1 MPSAPASVRQR
12 GRDVVGDL
20 ARVAA
25 RRLRRRGWDARVAP
39 RLVVVRRVADQA
51 GLSAA
56 DRATNLEGAFGAR
69 AGPRPSRPVVVVD
82 DVLTTGATAAE
93 AVRALRL
100 AGAPVAAVAVVA
112 ATPRRQPTPR
122 SAGRTLSPANTGG

>member
-1 MPSAPASVRQR
+1 MV
-12 GRDVVGDL
+12 
-20 ARVAA
+20 
-25 RRLRRRGWDARVAP
+25 P
-39 RLVVVRRVADQA
+39 RLVVARRVADQA

-56 DRATNLEGAFGAR
+56 ERAANLEGAFGAR

-112 ATPRRQPTPR
+112 ATPRRRPTR
-122 SAGRTLSPANTGG
+122 QGAGRTLSPTNTGG